1 VSDGSLVL
9 GQADFADPEA
19 LSKRLAKS
27 GLHLDAYEI
36 RLARERFGR
45 PLRWAE
51 IVCLDILWSEHCS
64 YKSTRP
70 LLGRLPTEA
79 PQVILGPGEDA
90 GVVTLGEHE
99 GRRYAAVIGHESHN
113 HPSQVVPYE
122 GAATGVGG
130 IVRDV
135 ACMGAR
141 VCGTLDGLRFGTGAK
156 KGGAR
161 TREIVREV
169 VAGIA
174 DYGNALGVPNLGG
187 DVQFD
192 EGFDANCLVN
202 VVAVGVVEA
211 DHIVRSR
218 VPSAEGDW
226 AFVLAGKP
234 TDGSGFGGASFA
246 STVLSDE
253 ESERRGAVQLADPF
267 LLRVL
272 TVANEALLE
281 LARKEGWPIA
291 CKDLGAGGIACATVE
306 LAAAGGVGVDLE
318 LDRAHRAVE
327 PLPPW
332 VLLCSETQE
341 RYCWIVP
348 WEVRERACEV
358 FNETYR
364 LSELYPGAGAS
375 VIGRSRRDGTYR
387 VTWEEEVLVEC
398 PAALLTEG
406 IRCPRP
412 AVPRPATSNGHHAHV
427 VHALAKRA
435 MPDTLLEALAHP
447 ALASRSFLFERYDP
461 DVQGNTV
468 VRRGDADAA
477 VIAPVPGARW
487 GLALALGGNPWYGL
501 ADARAA
507 AEHAVCE
514 AARNVVAVG
523 AQPWCLTDCLN
534 FGSALDPL
542 VMGDLES
549 AIDGLSE
556 AAKAL
561 GTEGFDAPL
570 PFVSGNVSL
579 YNQDESGNA
588 IPPSPI
594 VACLGRVEDLSR
606 LVTPGLKRAKHVLV
620 YVGPPRGDLSGSHH
634 ARLAGLMEFARGV
647 PALDLPAERRRQ
659 RAVRQWIARG
669 WVEAAHDVGEGGLA
683 IAALEMAFASAN
695 GLGLVIEWP
704 AIAADPTNER
714 GAWWSEEPG
723 FLLEVTPAH
732 APELLR
738 DGVAREVGAIP
749 LGQVSPEGV
758 LRSRRPGHEEWRL
771 EIAEARRAW
780 KDALAQAWELTEEPI
795 GAGS

>member
-1 VSDGSLVL
+1 D
-9 GQADFADPEA
+9 
-19 LSKRLAKS
+19 
-27 GLHLDAYEI
+27 
-36 RLARERFGR
+36 
-45 PLRWAE
+45 
-51 IVCLDILWSEHCS
+51 
-64 YKSTRP
+64 
-70 LLGRLPTEA
+70 
-79 PQVILGPGEDA
+79 
-90 GVVTLGEHE
+90 
-99 GRRYAAVIGHESHN
+99 
-113 HPSQVVPYE
+113 PSQVVPYE

-202 VVAVGVVEA
+202 VVAVGVAEA
-211 DHIVRSR
+211 DKIVRSR
-218 VPSAEGDW
+218 VPSPEGDW

-272 TVANEALLE
+272 TVANEALLA
-281 LARKEGWPIA
+281 LARQEGWPIA

-348 WEVRERACEV
+348 WEMREKACAV

-375 VIGRSRRDGTYR
+375 VIGRSRQDGTYR
-387 VTWEEEVLVEC
+387 VTWKHEVLVEC

-412 AVPRPATSNGHHAHV
+412 AVRRPPAESNGHHVPAKV
-427 VHALAKRA
+427 QPSARPMPELVLHALA
-435 MPDTLLEALAHP
+435 EP

-468 VRRGDADAA
+468 VR
-477 VIAPVPGARW
+477 
-487 GLALALGGNPWYGL
+487 
-501 ADARAA
+501 
-507 AEHAVCE
+507 
-514 AARNVVAVG
+514 
-523 AQPWCLTDCLN
+523 
-534 FGSALDPL
+534 
-542 VMGDLES
+542 
-549 AIDGLSE
+549 
-556 AAKAL
+556 
-561 GTEGFDAPL
+561 
-570 PFVSGNVSL
+570 
-579 YNQDESGNA
+579 
-588 IPPSPI
+588 
-594 VACLGRVEDLSR
+594 
-606 LVTPGLKRAKHVLV
+606 
-620 YVGPPRGDLSGSHH
+620 
-634 ARLAGLMEFARGV
+634 
-647 PALDLPAERRRQ
+647 
-659 RAVRQWIARG
+659 
-669 WVEAAHDVGEGGLA
+669 
-683 IAALEMAFASAN
+683 
-695 GLGLVIEWP
+695 
-704 AIAADPTNER
+704 
-714 GAWWSEEPG
+714 
-723 FLLEVTPAH
+723 
-732 APELLR
+732 
-738 DGVAREVGAIP
+738 
-749 LGQVSPEGV
+749 
-758 LRSRRPGHEEWRL
+758 
-771 EIAEARRAW
+771 
-780 KDALAQAWELTEEPI
+780 
-795 GAGS
+795 